1 MANVL
6 HFNNAGAALPP
17 RPVLDAVMSHLA
29 REAAIGGYE
38 AAAEAEGR
46 IADVYDAVATLSG
59 ARRDEIAFVESAT
72 RGWDMAFYAIPFR
85 AGDRVITA
93 RAEYL
98 SNYLAFLQMK
108 ARIGIEIDVVGNDVS
123 GQVDLK
129 ALERAIGP
137 RTKLIAITHVP
148 TQGGL
153 VNPAA
158 EIGRIAA
165 RHGILYLLDACQS
178 VGQLAVD
185 VRQIGCHML
194 SATGRKYLRGSRGTA
209 FLYVRRDTIG
219 TLEPPFIDLQAASWA
234 DADTYVVRDDA
245 RRFENWERS
254 VAGQIGLGVAA
265 RYAMR
270 LGIGAIEARVKAL
283 AALLRRELAKRPGIS
298 VHDLRVEQ
306 CGIVTFL
313 KEGEAPG
320 QTRDRLRTMNI
331 NVHVSRS
338 PRAPALDLPA
348 RGLDA
353 LVRASVHYYNDEP
366 EVERFV
372 RAVAGQTPSI
382 RSGGRGRI
390 DPSSAMIASPHEPE
404 GCPVP
409 ITPFRVRATGGKPA
423 RRASCRRPRGH
434 RSLPP

>member
-1 MANVL
+1 MTLDVPLLRSDTPGVANVL

-46 IADVYDAVATLSG
+46 IADVYDAVATLIG
-59 ARRDEIAFVESAT
+59 ARRDEIAFVETAT
-72 RGWDMAFYAIPFR
+72 RAWDMAFYAVAFR
-85 AGDRVITA
+85 AGNRVITA

-98 SNYLAFLQMK
+98 SNYLAFLQLK
-108 ARIGIEIDVVGNDVS
+108 ARVGIEIDVVGNDAS
-123 GQVDLK
+123 GQVDLA
-129 ALERAIGP
+129 ALERAIGR

-158 EIGRIAA
+158 EIGHIAA

-194 SATGRKYLRGSRGTA
+194 SAPGRKYLRGPRGTG
-209 FLYVRRDTIG
+209 FLYVRRNTIG
-219 TLEPPFIDLQAASWA
+219 GLEPPFIDLQAASWV

-245 RRFENWERS
+245 RRFENWERC
-254 VAGQIGLGVAA
+254 VAGQIGLAVAA

-270 LGIGAIEARVKAL
+270 VGIDAIEARVKAL
-283 AALLRRELAKRPGIS
+283 GALLRHELAKRPGVS
-298 VHDLRVEQ
+298 VHDLGVEH

-313 KEGEAPG
+313 KDGEAPG
-320 QTRDRLRTMNI
+320 TTRDRLRAMNI
-331 NVHVSRS
+331 NVHESRS
-338 PRAPALDLPA
+338 PRAPALDLA
-348 RGLDA
+348 TRGLDA
-353 LVRASVHYYNDEP
+353 LVRASVHYYNDES

-372 RAVAGQTPSI
+372 RAVAG
-382 RSGGRGRI
+382 
-390 DPSSAMIASPHEPE
+390 A
-404 GCPVP
+404 
-409 ITPFRVRATGGKPA
+409 
-423 RRASCRRPRGH
+423 
-434 RSLPP
+434 

>member
-1 MANVL
+1 MTLDVPLLRADTPGVANVL

-17 RPVLDAVMSHLA
+17 RQVLDAMMSHLA

-46 IADVYDAVATLSG
+46 IADVYDAVAALIG
-59 ARRDEIAFVESAT
+59 AQHDEIAFVESAT
-72 RGWDMAFYAIPFR
+72 RGWDMAFYAVPFR

-108 ARIGIEIDVVGNDVS
+108 ARVGIEVDVVGNDTS
-123 GQVDLK
+123 GQLDLK

-158 EIGRIAA
+158 EIGHIAA
-165 RHGILYLLDACQS
+165 RHGLLYLLDACQS

-185 VRQIGCHML
+185 VQEIGCHML
-194 SATGRKYLRGSRGTA
+194 SAPGRKYLRAPRGTG
-209 FLYVRRDTIG
+209 FLYVRRDIIG
-219 TLEPPFIDLQAASWA
+219 MLEPPFIDLEAASWA
-234 DADTYVVRDDA
+234 DTDTYTVRDDA
-245 RRFENWERS
+245 RRFESWERF

-270 LGIGAIEARVKAL
+270 VGIDPIEVRVNALG
-283 AALLRRELAKRPGIS
+283 ALLRQELAKRPGIS
-298 VHDLRVEQ
+298 VHDLGVKQ

-313 KEGEAPG
+313 KDGETPG
-320 QTRDRLRTMNI
+320 KTRERLSAMNI

-338 PRAPALDLPA
+338 PRASALDLAA

-366 EVERFV
+366 EAGRFV
-372 RAVAGQTPSI
+372 RAVAG
-382 RSGGRGRI
+382 
-390 DPSSAMIASPHEPE
+390 
-404 GCPVP
+404 
-409 ITPFRVRATGGKPA
+409 
-423 RRASCRRPRGH
+423 
-434 RSLPP
+434 